1 MLANINIS
9 LSNPNQPQPCR
20 ALYPVYDWRSAR
32 AGDTVRATHA
42 NYTDISRVN
51 LRKCDRVAIMKRYD
65 RAGLSSGAI
74 ANKLGELAKA
84 LGVSHYWEILP
95 RQMELVHAL
104 IDKQLNMPVR
114 SEVLKTIEQAQPV
127 IQRAQPLPRPGLF
140 DLPDQNERAFTISE
154 VVDCEEL
161 VAKALYKIALDLLKV
176 KEAIEK
182 TETKDDLEK
191 VLKVIIKA

>member
-1 MLANINIS
+1 MLSNININ
-9 LSNPNQPQPCR
+9 LSTNPNPQPCR
-20 ALYPVYDWRSAR
+20 AFYPVYDWRSAR

-127 IQRAQPLPRPGLF
+127 IQRAQPLPRPDLF
-140 DLPDQNERAFTISE
+140 NTQQPKQKAFTVSE
-154 VVDCEEL
+154 VVDNEAL
-161 VAKALYKIALDLLKV
+161 VMAAIDKIAGELIALKNAI
-176 KEAIEK
+176 KE
-182 TETKDDLEK
+182 TETKGELENAIAK
-191 VLKVIIKA
+191 ILKA